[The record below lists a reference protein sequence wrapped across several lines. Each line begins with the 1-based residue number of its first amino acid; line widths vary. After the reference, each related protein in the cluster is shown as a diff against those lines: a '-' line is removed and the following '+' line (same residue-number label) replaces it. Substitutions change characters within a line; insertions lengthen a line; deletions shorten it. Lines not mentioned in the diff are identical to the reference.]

1 MLFNKMSRGE
11 EDSSHGS
18 SAAIRN
24 AALGRGWTEAPT
36 KFIYGYEP
44 RDGVYDSNEDT
55 ERKYDPVIEDR
66 DFAARVYLDTEPGF
80 RARVKVNLGAQDD
93 FLPRG
98 FEQTGEEVR
107 YEITRTGIEV
117 ALRDGSADYGRA
129 LKEVEKLAELLS
141 EGSMEHYIETKER
154 LERS

>member
-1 MLFNKMSRGE
+1 MSRGE
-11 EDSSHGS
+11 DDTSLGS
-18 SAAIRN
+18 SKAIEN
-24 AALGRGWTEAPT
+24 AAVQRGWTEAPT
-36 KFIYGYEP
+36 KFIYGCEP

-55 ERKYDPVIEDR
+55 ENKYDPVIEDR

-80 RARVKVNLGAQDD
+80 RARVKVNLGAQDE

-117 ALRDGSADYGRA
+117 TLRDGPTDTDRA
-129 LKEVEKLAELLS
+129 LEEVEKLAELLS